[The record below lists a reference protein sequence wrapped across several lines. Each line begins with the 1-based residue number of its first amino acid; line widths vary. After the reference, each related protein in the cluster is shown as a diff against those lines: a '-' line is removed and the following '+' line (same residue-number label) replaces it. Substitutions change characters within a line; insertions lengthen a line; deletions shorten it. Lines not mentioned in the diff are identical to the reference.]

1 MKFIHTADW
10 HLGKLFYG
18 GYLTEEQEW
27 ILKEQFIPLVDE
39 EKPDVILLAG
49 DVYDRSVPPAEAVD
63 LFNEIVYEICDKRK
77 IPMIVISG
85 NHDSAERLSFARL
98 SLLYL
103 LPVAGRQ
110 GLYICGELGI
120 TTSPIVLKDTWGDVI
135 FVPLPYAEPS
145 VIRHY
150 LQCDAIRDHDSA
162 ERALSES
169 ILATLPQHSRKIA
182 IAHEYVAGGLASDSE
197 RPLDIGGTEQI
208 QADIFKDYNYTALG
222 HLHAPQKAGS
232 DVIRY
237 SGSLLKYSFSE
248 VKQKK
253 GIIVGEINGEGQVTT
268 RFIPLKPRHNVRIIT
283 GTFAELMQQE
293 DLYNDDF
300 IRADL
305 MDENPVIDAM
315 ARLRTRYPH
324 IMALTSRRLTKE
336 DSGERHLD
344 LHKKVS
350 ELDMIEIFMEEF
362 RNRKLNDE
370 EKKYIQHILEEIK
383 EEATQ

>member
-85 NHDSAERLSFARL
+85 KHDSAERLSFA
-98 SLLYL
+98 SHLLL
-103 LPVAGRQ
+103 KQ

-162 ERALSES
+162 EQALSES

-197 RPLDIGGTEQI
+197 RPLDIGSTEQI
-208 QADIFKDYNYTALG
+208 QADIFKDYNSTALG
-222 HLHAPQKAGS
+222 HLHAT
-232 DVIRY
+232 
-237 SGSLLKYSFSE
+237 
-248 VKQKK
+248 QKK
-253 GIIVGEINGEGQVTT
+253 
-268 RFIPLKPRHNVRIIT
+268 K
-283 GTFAELMQQE
+283 
-293 DLYNDDF
+293 
-300 IRADL
+300 
-305 MDENPVIDAM
+305 
-315 ARLRTRYPH
+315 
-324 IMALTSRRLTKE
+324 
-336 DSGERHLD
+336 
-344 LHKKVS
+344 
-350 ELDMIEIFMEEF
+350 
-362 RNRKLNDE
+362 
-370 EKKYIQHILEEIK
+370 
-383 EEATQ
+383 

>member
-1 MKFIHTADW
+1 M
-10 HLGKLFYG
+10 
-18 GYLTEEQEW
+18 
-27 ILKEQFIPLVDE
+27 
-39 EKPDVILLAG
+39 
-49 DVYDRSVPPAEAVD
+49 
-63 LFNEIVYEICDKRK
+63 
-77 IPMIVISG
+77 
-85 NHDSAERLSFARL
+85 
-98 SLLYL
+98 
-103 LPVAGRQ
+103 
-110 GLYICGELGI
+110 
-120 TTSPIVLKDTWGDVI
+120 
-135 FVPLPYAEPS
+135 
-145 VIRHY
+145 
-150 LQCDAIRDHDSA
+150 
-162 ERALSES
+162 
-169 ILATLPQHSRKIA
+169 
-182 IAHEYVAGGLASDSE
+182 
-197 RPLDIGGTEQI
+197 
-208 QADIFKDYNYTALG
+208 
-222 HLHAPQKAGS
+222 HAPQKAGS

-268 RFIPLKPRHNVRIIT
+268 RFIPLRPRHNVRIIT